1 MKNYELNSI
10 FTFGKYKGSSL
21 QQVYGQNPSYIEWCI
36 LNLEHFNIEED
47 VFYELQSLN
56 SSYQFSDDSLNKLQ
70 SNWQAELDEVD
81 FDDYEEPDYDPYSDW
96 ERDSF
101 DALTDGQCGSYD
113 DFNENGGDWDTMMA
127 GMGH

>member
-10 FTFGKYKGSSL
+10 LTFGKYKGLSL
-21 QQVYGQNPSYIEWCI
+21 LQVFELNPSYVDWCI

-56 SSYQFSDDSLNKLQ
+56 SLFQFSEKSLHKLQ
-70 SNWQAELDEVD
+70 SSWQEELDV
-81 FDDYEEPDYDPYSDW
+81 DDYEEPDYDPYSDW

-113 DFNENGGDWDTMMA
+113 DFNDNGGDWDTMMA

>member
-10 FTFGKYKGSSL
+10 LTFGKYKGLSI
-21 QQVYGQNPSYIEWCI
+21 QQVFELNPSYVDWCI

-56 SSYQFSDDSLNKLQ
+56 SLFQFSEKSLHKLQ
-70 SNWQAELDEVD
+70 SSWQEELDV
-81 FDDYEEPDYDPYSDW
+81 DDYEEPDYDPYSDW

-113 DFNENGGDWDTMMA
+113 DFNDNGGDWDTMMA

>member
-10 FTFGKYKGSSL
+10 LTFGKYKGLSL
-21 QQVYGQNPSYIEWCI
+21 LQVFELNPSYVDWCI
-36 LNLEHFNIEED
+36 LNLDHFNIEED

-56 SSYQFSDDSLNKLQ
+56 SLFQFSEKSLHKLQ
-70 SNWQAELDEVD
+70 SSWQEELDV
-81 FDDYEEPDYDPYSDW
+81 DDYEEPDYDPYSDW

-113 DFNENGGDWDTMMA
+113 DFNDNGGDWDTMMA

>member
-1 MKNYELNSI
+1 MSI
-10 FTFGKYKGSSL
+10 
-21 QQVYGQNPSYIEWCI
+21 QQVFELNPSYVDWCI

-56 SSYQFSDDSLNKLQ
+56 SLFQFSEKSLHKLQ
-70 SNWQAELDEVD
+70 SSWQEELDV
-81 FDDYEEPDYDPYSDW
+81 DDYEEPDYDPYSDW

-113 DFNENGGDWDTMMA
+113 DFNDNGGDWDTMMA

>member
-10 FTFGKYKGSSL
+10 LTFGKYKGLSL
-21 QQVYGQNPSYIEWCI
+21 LQVFELNPSYVDWCI

-56 SSYQFSDDSLNKLQ
+56 SLFQFSEKSLHKLQ
-70 SNWQAELDEVD
+70 SSWQEELDV
-81 FDDYEEPDYDPYSDW
+81 DDYEEPDYDPYSDW

-113 DFNENGGDWDTMMA
+113 EFNDNGGDWDTMMA